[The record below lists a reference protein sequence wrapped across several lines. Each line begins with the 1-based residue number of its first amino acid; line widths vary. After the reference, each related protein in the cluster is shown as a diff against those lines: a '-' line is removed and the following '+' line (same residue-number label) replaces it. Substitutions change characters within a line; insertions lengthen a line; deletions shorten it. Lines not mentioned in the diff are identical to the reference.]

1 MSIPKKYVPDYL
13 SKEDEEK
20 ARQNIIKSREAYKK
34 GKYINRIF
42 LKSAKSKKSNWVTM
56 FKKKYG
62 NLNKEQIIELLESK
76 GAMNASQAIEEI
88 IKKGKGA
95 YYSGGSRPLQT
106 AFSWAWARVYSVL
119 LGGKSRDVDIEIV
132 NKYKLPLL

>member
-1 MSIPKKYVPDYL
+1 MSIPNKYVPDYL

-20 ARQNIIKSREAYKK
+20 ARKNIIESREAYKK

-42 LKSAKSKKSNWVTM
+42 LKSAKSKKSSWVTK

-76 GAMNASQAIEEI
+76 GAVNASQAIEEI

-106 AFSWAWARVYSVL
+106 SFSWAWGRVYSVL